1 MLATQL
7 DFIPQVRPEPFEYLD
22 SSLEWGT
29 FSLLHKTKSSA
40 WAKQRSYKLS
50 ELQSVIESIGQDP
63 DLKESNY
70 WISQAAFNKFNRR
83 KANLRSI
90 AVCFVDLDYYTIP
103 ELHLAQPEKILFE
116 YVFPLLQKLGIPLPS
131 LVIDSGQGLQLK
143 WFIERL
149 PARALPRWDRLQSE
163 LCNALS
169 SLGADANSKD
179 ASRVLRLQNTY
190 NTKTGEL
197 AKVIWCDTDK
207 NALPVRYEFNSL
219 CDSILPF
226 TQEQLAELR
235 DKRKKQ
241 RTNKHFAIAETKRSE
256 VIQMLK
262 HPFARTAENLNWNR
276 LHDLKKIVELRGE
289 LGDGNR
295 EVMAFY
301 LCNFYALRYAMSGQA
316 DQYIW
321 HEFYQLCKQAAP
333 HWDNEKCQSK
343 VNNVFT
349 LMKQQSRGEMKIWN
363 GEEVPMLYVP
373 KNETMIDLFG
383 ITTAEQ
389 KHLKTIISSNEKQ
402 RRNTAKHEA
411 VRRSNGVQER
421 SSYVESVRDDAHARM
436 KKVIKLTSQGFKQAQ
451 IAEFMGISVNAVKSL
466 KKRAKSE
473 L

>member
-1 MLATQL
+1 MELAQKL
-7 DFIPQVRPEPFEYLD
+7 PEYVPSVRPEPYEYLD
-22 SSLEWGT
+22 PTLEWGT

-50 ELQSVIESIGQDP
+50 ELESVIKSIEQDP

-90 AVCFVDLDYYTIP
+90 AVCFVDLDYYTTD
-103 ELHLAQPEKILFE
+103 LHLVQPEQMLFE
-116 YVFPLLQKLGIPLPS
+116 YVFPLLEKLGIPLPS

-149 PARALPRWDRLQSE
+149 PARALPRWDRLQTE

-169 SLGADANSKD
+169 PLGADANSKD

-219 CDSILPF
+219 CNSILPF

-262 HPFARTAENLNWNR
+262 HPFARTPENLNWNR
-276 LHDLKKIVELRGE
+276 LHDLKKIIELRGE

-301 LCNFYALRYAMSGQA
+301 LCNFYALRYAQAGQA

-321 HEFYQLCKQAAP
+321 HEFYQLCKTAAP

-343 VNNVFT
+343 VNNVFN
-349 LMKQQSRGEMKIWN
+349 LMKQQAKGEMKLWN

-373 KNETMIDLFG
+373 KNETMIELFG

-389 KHLKTIISSNEKQ
+389 KHLKTIISDSEKQ
-402 RRNTAKHEA
+402 RRNTVAHRERRKGGSMEDYKAK
-411 VRRSNGVQER
+411 RSNDSTER
-421 SSYVESVRDDAHARM
+421 MREVR
-436 KKVIKLTSQGFKQAQ
+436 KLTSQGFKQAQ
-451 IAEFMGISVNAVKSL
+451 IAELMGITINAVKSL
-466 KKRAKSE
+466 KKRAKTE

>member
-1 MLATQL
+1 MELAQKL
-7 DFIPQVRPEPFEYLD
+7 PEYVPSVRPEPYEYLD
-22 SSLEWGT
+22 PTLEWGT

-50 ELQSVIESIGQDP
+50 ELESVIKSIEQDP

-90 AVCFVDLDYYTIP
+90 AVCFVDLDYYTTD
-103 ELHLAQPEKILFE
+103 LHLVQPEQMLFE
-116 YVFPLLQKLGIPLPS
+116 YVFPLLEKLGIPLPS

-149 PARALPRWDRLQSE
+149 PARALPRWDRLQTE

-169 SLGADANSKD
+169 PLGADANSKD

-219 CDSILPF
+219 CNSILPF

-262 HPFARTAENLNWNR
+262 HPFARTPENLNWNR
-276 LHDLKKIVELRGE
+276 LHDLKKIIELRGE

-301 LCNFYALRYAMSGQA
+301 LCNFYALRYAMSGQT

-321 HEFYQLCKQAAP
+321 HEFYQLCKTAAP

-343 VNNVFT
+343 VNNVFN
-349 LMKQQSRGEMKIWN
+349 LMKQQSRGEMKLWN

-373 KNETMIDLFG
+373 KNETMIELFG

-389 KHLKTIISSNEKQ
+389 KHLKTIISDSEKQ
-402 RRNTAKHEA
+402 RRNTVAHRERRKGGSMEDYKAK
-411 VRRSNGVQER
+411 RSNDSTER
-421 SSYVESVRDDAHARM
+421 MREVR
-436 KKVIKLTSQGFKQAQ
+436 KLTSQGFKQAQ
-451 IAEFMGISVNAVKSL
+451 IAELMGITINAVKSL
-466 KKRAKSE
+466 KKRAKTE

>member
-1 MLATQL
+1 MYELAQKL
-7 DFIPQVRPEPFEYLD
+7 PEYVPSVRPEPYEYLD
-22 SSLEWGT
+22 PSLEWGT

-50 ELQSVIESIGQDP
+50 ELESVIKSIGQDP

-90 AVCFVDLDYYTIP
+90 AVCFVDLDYYTTD
-103 ELHLAQPEKILFE
+103 LHLVQPEQMLFE
-116 YVFPLLQKLGIPLPS
+116 YVFPLLEKLGIPLPS

-149 PARALPRWDRLQSE
+149 PARALPRWDRLQTE

-169 SLGADANSKD
+169 PLGADANSKD

-219 CDSILPF
+219 CNSILPF

-262 HPFARTAENLNWNR
+262 HPFARTPENLNWNR
-276 LHDLKKIVELRGE
+276 LHDLKKIIELRGE

-301 LCNFYALRYAMSGQA
+301 LCNFYALRYAQAGQA

-321 HEFYQLCKQAAP
+321 HEFYQLCKTAAP

-343 VNNVFT
+343 VNNVFN
-349 LMKQQSRGEMKIWN
+349 LMKQQSRGEMKLWN

-389 KHLKTIISSNEKQ
+389 KHLKTIISDSEKQ
-402 RRNTAKHEA
+402 RRNTVAHRERRKGGSMEDYKAK
-411 VRRSNGVQER
+411 RSNDSTER
-421 SSYVESVRDDAHARM
+421 MREVR
-436 KKVIKLTSQGFKQAQ
+436 KLTSQGFKQAQ
-451 IAEFMGISVNAVKSL
+451 IAELMGITVNAVKSL
-466 KKRAKSE
+466 KKRAKTE

>member
-1 MLATQL
+1 MELAQKL
-7 DFIPQVRPEPFEYLD
+7 PEFVPSVRPEPYEYLD
-22 SSLEWGT
+22 PALEWGT
-29 FSLLHKTKSSA
+29 FSLLHKTKSSQ

-50 ELQSVIESIGQDP
+50 ELQSVIESIGRDP

-90 AVCFVDLDYYTIP
+90 AVCFVDLDYYTTD
-103 ELHLAQPEKILFE
+103 LHLVQPEQMLFE
-116 YVFPLLQKLGIPLPS
+116 HVFPLLEKLGIPLPS

-149 PARALPRWDRLQSE
+149 PARALPRWDRLQTE

-169 SLGADANSKD
+169 PLGADANSKD

-219 CDSILPF
+219 CNSILPF

-241 RTNKHFAIAETKRSE
+241 RTNKHFAVAETKRSE

-262 HPFARTAENLNWNR
+262 HPFARTHENLNWNR
-276 LHDLKKIVELRGE
+276 LHDLKKIVELRGN

-301 LCNFYALRYAMSGQA
+301 LCNFYALRYAMSGQT

-321 HEFYQLCKQAAP
+321 HEFYQLCKTAAP
-333 HWDNEKCQSK
+333 HWDDEKCQGK

-349 LMKQQSRGEMKIWN
+349 LMKQQSRGEMKLWN

-389 KHLKTIISSNEKQ
+389 KHLKTIISDGEKQ
-402 RRNTAKHEA
+402 RRNTVAHRERRKGGSMEDYKAK
-411 VRRSNGVQER
+411 RSNDSTER
-421 SSYVESVRDDAHARM
+421 MREVR
-436 KKVIKLTSQGFKQAQ
+436 KLTSQGFKQAQ
-451 IAEFMGISVNAVKSL
+451 IAELMGITVNAVKSL
-466 KKRAKSE
+466 KKRAKTE